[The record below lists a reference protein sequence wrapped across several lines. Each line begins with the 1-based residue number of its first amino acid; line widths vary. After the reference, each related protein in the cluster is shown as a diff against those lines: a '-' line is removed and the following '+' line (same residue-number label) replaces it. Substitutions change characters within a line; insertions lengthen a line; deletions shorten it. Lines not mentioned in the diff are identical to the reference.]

1 MLRGLR
7 LSAKPRVQIF
17 LGHTLLRASYAV
29 PRRAEIVIEGTE
41 NVPKD
46 RTVFFAMNHTDRY
59 NYWPFQYGMW
69 KRGLRFTATW
79 VKGKYFENP
88 WMRRFMIATN
98 NIPLPSRGYV
108 ISTGFR
114 DAERRAPDAAEY
126 RVLRDLADGVAGDAE
141 VAVASD
147 AVKRFIAGGGLL
159 RFEETF
165 RFMMGEIVR
174 LNRDALFKLGLDVLV
189 FPEGTRS
196 IRLAKGHTGLA
207 QMSQALGVT
216 IVPVGCNGSHRL
228 YPGGSPW
235 ASGGRVVYR
244 IGTPLTPDGP
254 ELGPLRVH
262 EAFEPMV
269 PGAMRTHGE
278 RFKKITDLVM
288 SRIESLLDPDH
299 RPGEGAGGTRE
310 MDRFL

>member
-189 FPEGTRS
+189 FPEGTLIRS
-196 IRLAKGHTGLA
+196 TGLMDFRTGAFQAAA
-207 QMSQALGVT
+207 QAGIPVVPVSLRGVRSVLRDGTWYLRRAAITVT
-216 IVPVGCNGSHRL
+216 IGVPIAPEGED
-228 YPGGSPW
+228 W
-235 ASGGRVVYR
+235 AAAVKLRDAVRAEILRSCGE
-244 IGTPLTPDGP
+244 PD
-254 ELGPLRVH
+254 
-262 EAFEPMV
+262 
-269 PGAMRTHGE
+269 
-278 RFKKITDLVM
+278 I
-288 SRIESLLDPDH
+288 
-299 RPGEGAGGTRE
+299 GAGRMGA
-310 MDRFL
+310 DG

>member
-69 KRGLRFTATW
+69 KRGLRYTATW

-114 DAERRAPDAAEY
+114 DAEKRPPDAAEY

-141 VAVASD
+141 VSAASD
-147 AVKRFIAGGGLL
+147 AVKRFIAGGGLP

-235 ASGGRVVYR
+235 ASGGRVVYH

-254 ELGPLRVH
+254 ELSPLRIH

-269 PGAMRTHGE
+269 PGATRAHGE
-278 RFKKITDLVM
+278 QFKRITDIVM